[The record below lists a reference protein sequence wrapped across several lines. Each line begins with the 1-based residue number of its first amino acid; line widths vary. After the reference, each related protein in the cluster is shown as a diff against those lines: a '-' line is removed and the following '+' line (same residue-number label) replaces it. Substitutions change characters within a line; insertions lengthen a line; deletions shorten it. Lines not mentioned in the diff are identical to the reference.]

1 MKKQIAILG
10 STGSIGTQA
19 LQVIEEHPDLYEVY
33 ALTANNRVDLLV
45 EQARKFMPEAVVI
58 ANEEK
63 YLQLKEALSDL
74 PVKVYA
80 GADALSQIVESQP
93 IDIVLASMVGYAG
106 LRPTINAIKAGKAIA
121 LANKETLVVAGE
133 LINALANQYHI
144 PVLPVD
150 SEHSAIF
157 QCLEINNRLEKV
169 ILTASGG
176 PFRTY
181 TMEQLQTVTKAQAL
195 KHPNWEMGAKITID
209 SASMMNKGFE
219 VIEAKWLF
227 GMRPEQIEVVV
238 HPQSV
243 IHSMVQFEDGAV
255 KAQLGMPDMRLPIQY
270 AFSYPERVKSSFE
283 RLDFARITD
292 LTFEQPD
299 TKRFRNLALAYE
311 ALYRAGNMPCIV
323 NAANEVVV
331 DAFLKDKISFLGM
344 SDVIEQTMGK
354 VAYITG
360 PHGAYGV
367 VEAVEGSQE
376 HDVRFRHGF
385 VNDGCRIKAVHHRHF
400 NIHQHQLR
408 LNLTGAFNRL
418 PSVRNSLDECIR
430 AKQIAHLS
438 AQILQTQRF
447 VLRDQY
453 L

>member
-19 LQVIEEHPDLYEVY
+19 LQVIEEHPDLYEAY
-33 ALTANNRVDLLV
+33 ALTANNSVDLLI

-58 ANEEK
+58 ANEDK

-80 GADALSQIVESQP
+80 GADALCQIVESQP
-93 IDIVLASMVGYAG
+93 VDIVLASMVGYAG

-133 LINALANQYHI
+133 LINALANEYHTPI
-144 PVLPVD
+144 LPVD

-157 QCLEINNRLEKV
+157 QCLEINNPLEKV

-176 PFRTY
+176 PFRTL
-181 TMEQLQTVTKAQAL
+181 TMEELQTVTKVQAL

-227 GMRPEQIEVVV
+227 GVRPDQIEVVV

-270 AFSYPERVKSSFE
+270 AFSYPQRVKSSFE

-311 ALYRAGNMPCIV
+311 ALHQAGNMPCIV

-331 DAFLKDKISFLGM
+331 AAFLQDRISFLGM
-344 SDVIEQTMGK
+344 SDVIEQTMSK
-354 VAYITG
+354 VAYIKDPVYEDYVATD
-360 PHGAYGV
+360 A
-367 VEAVEGSQE
+367 EARRQ
-376 HDVRFRHGF
+376 
-385 VNDGCRIKAVHHRHF
+385 A
-400 NIHQHQLR
+400 
-408 LNLTGAFNRL
+408 
-418 PSVRNSLDECIR
+418 
-430 AKQIAHLS
+430 S
-438 AQILQTQRF
+438 AL
-447 VLRDQY
+447 L
-453 L
+453 